1 MNGLLLNQFFFISCK
16 LYRQV
21 LIYSKKQLSCQVLI
35 YSKNQTL
42 KKQLSC
48 QVLIYSTFLYSS
60 KGRKI

>member
-21 LIYSKKQLSCQVLI
+21 LIYSKKQLSCLVLI

-42 KKQLSC
+42 KEQLSW